1 MSTSNKNAKF
11 TELYQTLLKDV
22 QKKNP
27 SVKVN
32 DRVNQVYDKSAV
44 IQSL

>member
-11 TELYQTLLKDV
+11 TELYQTLLKDA
-22 QKKNP
+22 QKENP

-32 DRVNQVYDKSAV
+32 DRVNQVYD
-44 IQSL
+44 